1 MHVPIGKIGEHAKH
15 TAGTHMSIIYVHNV
29 KVDIQIHELN
39 QSIRSGGSY
48 KIKIDVPLKY
58 TKFVVRP

>member
-15 TAGTHMSIIYVHNV
+15 TAGTYICHT
-29 KVDIQIHELN
+29 HELN

-48 KIKIDVPLKY
+48 KIKIDIPLKY
-58 TKFVVRP
+58 TRVVVWQLL